1 MDPTRRRRRR
11 RPTYRAACDWDA
23 DGVRAL
29 RRFLGLTQEDLST
42 RLGIRQ
48 QTISEWEVGKHR
60 PRGASRTLLNVIA
73 EQAGFAYRVAP
84 SAHAPEDDRTGG
96 TA

>member
-1 MDPTRRRRRR
+1 MATDRTSRRRNR
-11 RPTYRAACDWDA
+11 YRVNRVWTAED
-23 DGVRAL
+23 VRAL
-29 RRFLGLTQEDLST
+29 RSHLKVTQDELSI

-73 EQAGFAYRVAP
+73 EQAGFKYLTATPDATEQHQ
-84 SAHAPEDDRTGG
+84 SDDN
-96 TA
+96 A